1 MRFRV
6 PMIVVAALAVVA
18 FSVGTAFA
26 AHSAVFKGSYSG
38 TATEKVDGQTVTAV
52 AKGKGT
58 GTLLGKG
65 SISGTV
71 VANTANPPCGPFSG
85 PGVIAGVK
93 GKLKVRVLPSSR
105 GCAAGQDDQNNI
117 SLSGNA
123 TVKGGTGKFLKA
135 RGTLHFSG
143 HYDRSTGAFTV
154 KLTGT
159 LKY

>member
-1 MRFRV
+1 MRRRV
-6 PMIVVAALAVVA
+6 VRMVIAALAVVA

-26 AHSAVFKGSYSG
+26 AQSAAFKASYSG
-38 TATEKVDGQTVTAV
+38 TATEKVNGQTVTAV

-58 GTLLGKG
+58 GTLVGKS

-85 PGVIAGVK
+85 PGVIVGKA
-93 GKLKVRVLPSSR
+93 GKLKVTVLPTSR
-105 GCAAGQDDQNNI
+105 GCAAGQDDQNSI
-117 SLSGNA
+117 SLSGTA
-123 TVKGGTGKFLKA
+123 KVKGGTGKFLKA
-135 RGTLHFSG
+135 RGSLHFSG

-154 KLTGT
+154 KLTGA